1 MEHASSHPTAPAE
14 PEQVSGLERMSS
26 VIERDIIPRLLQSH
40 RAGPFPPGLLAAAEG
55 ALARAPAPGPDASAA
70 PPAPEAAPALEVEA
84 ERVMEL
90 VRHLTAPEEEA
101 VDAYLDA
108 VLEGGISCEA
118 VYLDLLAP
126 AARRLG
132 AMWEDDSCDFVEVT
146 VALGRMQRVLRSL
159 SHLFLAG
166 AAGQQP
172 AGRIFLT
179 CLPGEQHTL
188 GLVMV
193 AEFFVR
199 AGWWTDLGH
208 PVSEADLLQSVRG
221 EWYDVVGVSM
231 ACDGSLPRL
240 KREVQAIRRASR
252 NPAVRLMV
260 GGRAFD
266 ADPAL
271 VRRVGADG
279 TAGDARQAPAHAAAL
294 LAEAGSR

>member
-1 MEHASSHPTAPAE
+1 MEHASRNPAAPAE
-14 PEQVSGLERMSS
+14 PGQPSGLERMAGA
-26 VIERDIIPRLLQSH
+26 IERDIVPRLLQAH
-40 RAGPFPPGLLAAAEG
+40 RAGPFPPGMLIAAEG
-55 ALARAPAPGPDASAA
+55 GLGRGAAPGPGTEPAA
-70 PPAPEAAPALEVEA
+70 PEPAVEVEA
-84 ERVMEL
+84 ERVLEL
-90 VRHLTAPEEEA
+90 VRYLTAPDEEA

-108 VLEGGISCEA
+108 VLDQGISCEA

-132 AMWEDDSCDFVEVT
+132 ALWEDDRCDFVQVT

-166 AAGQQP
+166 ASRQQP
-172 AGRIFLT
+172 AGRVFLT

-208 PVSEADLLQSVRG
+208 PVSEAELMQSVRG

-231 ACDGSLPRL
+231 ACDSSLPRL
-240 KREVQAIRRASR
+240 KRELQAIRRTSR
-252 NPAVRLMV
+252 NPSVRLMV

-266 ADPAL
+266 DDPAL

-279 TAGDARQAPAHAAAL
+279 TAGDARNAPAAAAAL
-294 LAEAGSR
+294 LADAASR

>member
-1 MEHASSHPTAPAE
+1 MERAPRPQAAASPE
-14 PEQVSGLERMSS
+14 PSGLERMASA
-26 VIERDIIPRLLQSH
+26 IERDIVPRLLASH
-40 RAGPFPPGLLAAAEG
+40 RAGPFPPGMLIAG
-55 ALARAPAPGPDASAA
+55 DALAPAPSAD
-70 PPAPEAAPALEVEA
+70 PGA
-84 ERVMEL
+84 ERVEEL
-90 VRHLTAPEEEA
+90 VRRLTAPGEDAAEA
-101 VDAYLDA
+101 FLDA
-108 VLEGGISCEA
+108 ILEEGVSCEA

-126 AARRLG
+126 AARLLG
-132 AMWEDDSCDFVEVT
+132 TMWEEDTCDFVQVT
-146 VALGRMQRVLRSL
+146 LALGRMQRVLRSL

-166 AAGQQP
+166 AAPRAAP

-208 PVSEADLLQSVRG
+208 PVSEAELLQSVRA

-240 KREVQAIRRASR
+240 KRELQAIRRTSR
-252 NPAVRLMV
+252 NPAVRVMV

-271 VRRVGADG
+271 VGRVGADA
-279 TAGDARQAPAHAAAL
+279 TARDAREAAAAAAAL
-294 LAEAGSR
+294 LPAPVAPR

>member
-1 MEHASSHPTAPAE
+1 MEHASRHPTAPPE
-14 PEQVSGLERMSS
+14 PEPSSGLERMSGA
-26 VIERDIIPRLLQSH
+26 IERDILPRLLQAH
-40 RAGPFPPGLLAAAEG
+40 RAGPFPPGMLMAAEA
-55 ALARAPAPGPDASAA
+55 ALAREPASASSD
-70 PPAPEAAPALEVEA
+70 EDAAFGGAALGAEA
-84 ERVMEL
+84 ERVLEL

-101 VDAYLDA
+101 VDAYLDG
-108 VLEGGISCEA
+108 VLEDGVSCEA

-126 AARRLG
+126 AARLLG
-132 AMWEDDSCDFVEVT
+132 TMWEEDTCDFVAVT

-159 SHLFLAG
+159 GHLFLAG
-166 AAGQQP
+166 AATPGQP

-208 PVSEADLLQSVRG
+208 PVSEAELMQSVRG

-231 ACDGSLPRL
+231 ACDSSLPRL
-240 KREVQAIRRASR
+240 KRELQAIRRASR
-252 NPAVRLMV
+252 NPSVRLMV

-271 VRRVGADG
+271 VGRVGAHG
-279 TAGDARQAPAHAAAL
+279 TAGDARGAVGAAAAL
-294 LAEAGSR
+294 LAEAAAR